1 MREEVLGQFLGDGSF
16 PIRWDSETEKD
27 FFWVYDDLHIPHPV
41 SPMFFDIGGWWLS
54 CDHMFRR
61 FGTPFAVDWLAK
73 NVNGYVYT
81 TAIPAEPDLHIEGTE
96 YSSRY
101 QARVP
106 RDASFAPNMGA
117 YLDTV
122 LPVYGEHFADWWR
135 DRLVPEMQRNFA
147 YLEEQLDRADDMTL
161 AETATLL
168 EDAIDIHDRHW
179 KIHWM
184 LNFAQLS
191 ATLNLRAVMERT
203 RGSIDEELLGRLQNS
218 ASDRNWDSIESL
230 WRMKNEVRDD
240 AELRAAFEPEDTKAI
255 AAALRGSERGRRF
268 IAERIEPY
276 QREFGWHAVWSHEFI
291 FPTVREEME
300 PVLELIRGY
309 LTSDYDFPIGDRR
322 DAQGHR
328 GCVGRDPGGTP
339 GRRTRG
345 DAGRQRGRTSGWR
358 RSRRTTTSTSTRA
371 PTPTSASCCW
381 RSGKKLVE
389 AGRLDPPDDVLFL
402 RYNEL
407 RMLIGNADALD
418 ARGLVAQRRAERDA
432 AKKVHPRDW
441 VGTVTPS
448 QLAFPYLVNWGYP
461 ERFHRQQSEDETRI
475 EGIAGS
481 PGTIEGTARVVMT
494 ADEFDQVRD
503 GDILVCQMT
512 NPAWVVLFTK
522 IAGLVT
528 DTGGTTS
535 HPAVLSR
542 EFGIPAVIGTSIAT
556 KRIATGDRIRVDG
569 TNGVVEILA
578 TEAAGDG
585 GVRAAAIGAM
595 TTATPSSSRR
605 SSSPDRLGCG
615 STSTAPTRS
624 ATRSRTR
631 TSSTTGWPT

>member
-1 MREEVLGQFLGDGSF
+1 VEGQLVAASEEILGQFLGDATF
-16 PIRWDSETEKD
+16 PVTWDSEVEKD

-81 TAIPAEPDLHIEGTE
+81 TAIPAKPELRIEGTE
-96 YSSRY
+96 YSSTY
-101 QARVP
+101 GARVP
-106 RDASFAPNMGA
+106 RDPAFAANMGS

-122 LPVYGEHFADWWR
+122 LPVYGLHFADWWR
-135 DRLVPEMQRNFA
+135 DRLVPEMQRNFT
-147 YLEEQLDRADDMTL
+147 YLEARLDETDGMSL
-161 AETATLL
+161 AEVACLL

-191 ATLNLRAVMERT
+191 ATLNLRAVMEKT

-240 AELRAAFEPEDTKAI
+240 PDLRAAFEAGDADAI
-255 AAALRGSERGRRF
+255 AAALRGSDRGRLF

-300 PVLELIRGY
+300 PVLDLVRGY
-309 LTSDYDFPIGDRR
+309 LETDYDFPSAIEAMRR
-322 DAQGHR
+322 DIESASQEILDGLS
-328 GCVGRDPGGTP
+328 
-339 GRRTRG
+339 G
-345 DAGRQRGRTSGWR
+345 DALEEMRAANAINLRMAPLTPDHHFYIDQGANAHVRLVLIAIGR
-358 RSRRTTTSTSTRA
+358 
-371 PTPTSASCCW
+371 
-381 RSGKKLVE
+381 KLVE
-389 AGRLDPPDDVLFL
+389 AGRLTQPDDVMFL

-407 RMLIGNADALD
+407 RMLIGNPEALD
-418 ARGLVAQRRAERDA
+418 ARATVAARRAEREA
-432 AKKVHPRDW
+432 SRQVHPRNW
-441 VGTVTPS
+441 IGTVTPS

-461 ERFHRQQSEDETRI
+461 ERFHQEESADDRRI
-475 EGIAGS
+475 TGIAGS
-481 PGTIEGTARVVMT
+481 PGVAEGIARVVMT
-494 ADEFDQVRD
+494 VDEFDDVAE

-522 IAGLVT
+522 IAALVT

-542 EFGIPAVIGTSIAT
+542 EFGIPAVIGTSVAT
-556 KRIATGDRIRVDG
+556 HKIRTGDRVRVDG
-569 TNGVVEILA
+569 STGVVEILDPA
-578 TEAAGDG
+578 PA
-585 GVRAAAIGAM
+585 R
-595 TTATPSSSRR
+595 TATDPTAAV
-605 SSSPDRLGCG
+605 G
-615 STSTAPTRS
+615 S
-624 ATRSRTR
+624 
-631 TSSTTGWPT
+631 

>member
-1 MREEVLGQFLGDGSF
+1 VAAQEEVLGQFLGDESF
-16 PIRWDSETEKD
+16 PVAWDSETEKD

-81 TAIPAEPDLHIEGTE
+81 TAIPAEPGLHIEGTE

-106 RDASFAPNMGA
+106 RDGSFGEHMGA

-122 LPVYGEHFADWWR
+122 LPVYGEHFADWWH
-135 DRLVPEMQRNFA
+135 DRLVPEMQRNFT
-147 YLEEQLDRADDMTL
+147 YLEERLDAAEDMTL
-161 AETATLL
+161 AESATLL

-191 ATLNLRAVMERT
+191 ATLKLRAVMEKT

-230 WRMKNEVRDD
+230 WQMKNEVRDD
-240 AELRAAFEPEDTKAI
+240 QELRAAFEPEDTKAI
-255 AAALRGSERGRRF
+255 AAALRGSDRGRRF

-291 FPTVREEME
+291 FPTRREEME

-309 LTSDYDFPIGDRR
+309 LTTDYDYPAAIDAMRR
-322 DAQGHR
+322 DIEAASREIRAANEVNLRMAPLTPDHHFYIDQGANAHVR
-328 GCVGRDPGGTP
+328 LVLLAVGR
-339 GRRTRG
+339 
-345 DAGRQRGRTSGWR
+345 
-358 RSRRTTTSTSTRA
+358 
-371 PTPTSASCCW
+371 
-381 RSGKKLVE
+381 KLVE
-389 AGRLDPPDDVLFL
+389 ADRLDRPDDVLFL
-402 RYNEL
+402 KYNEL
-407 RMLIGNADALD
+407 RMLIGNADAVD
-418 ARGLVAQRRAERDA
+418 APGLVAQRRADRDA
-432 AKKVHPRDW
+432 ARSVQPRDW

-461 ERFHRQQSEDETRI
+461 ERFLRQQSEDTARI

-494 ADEFDQVRD
+494 IDEFDQVRD

-542 EFGIPAVIGTSIAT
+542 EFGIPAVIGTSVAT
-556 KRIATGDRIRVDG
+556 KRITTGDRIRVDG
-569 TNGVVEILA
+569 TNGIVEILPAEADSAA
-578 TEAAGDG
+578 TPET
-585 GVRAAAIGAM
+585 AAIG
-595 TTATPSSSRR
+595 S
-605 SSSPDRLGCG
+605 
-615 STSTAPTRS
+615 
-624 ATRSRTR
+624 
-631 TSSTTGWPT
+631 

>member
-1 MREEVLGQFLGDGSF
+1 VEGESVPASEEILGRFLGDESF
-16 PIRWDSETEKD
+16 PVAWDSEVEKG

-81 TAIPAEPDLHIEGTE
+81 TAIPADPALRIEGTE
-96 YSSRY
+96 YSSSY
-101 QARVP
+101 VARVP
-106 RDASFAPNMGA
+106 RDAAFAENMGK

-122 LPVYGEHFADWWR
+122 LPVYGLQFADWWR
-135 DRLVPEMQRNFA
+135 DRLVPEMRRNFEF
-147 YLEEQLDRADDMTL
+147 LEARLDEAGGMSLPEL
-161 AETATLL
+161 ACLL

-191 ATLNLRAVMERT
+191 ATLNLRAVMEKT
-203 RGSIDEELLGRLQNS
+203 RGTIDEELLGRLQNS
-218 ASDRNWDSIESL
+218 ASDRNWDSIEAL
-230 WRMKNEVRDD
+230 WRMENEARDD
-240 AELRAAFEPEDTKAI
+240 RELRTAFESGPAEAI

-300 PVLELIRGY
+300 PVLDLIRDY
-309 LTSDYDFPIGDRR
+309 LQSDYDFPTAIEAMRR
-322 DAQGHR
+322 DIEAASSEILDGLEGEALEEMRAANAINLRMAPLTPDHHFYIDQGANAHVR
-328 GCVGRDPGGTP
+328 LVLIAIGR
-339 GRRTRG
+339 
-345 DAGRQRGRTSGWR
+345 
-358 RSRRTTTSTSTRA
+358 
-371 PTPTSASCCW
+371 
-381 RSGKKLVE
+381 KLVE
-389 AGRLDPPDDVLFL
+389 EGRLDRPDDVLFL

-407 RMLIGNADALD
+407 RMLIGDPATLD
-418 ARGLVAQRRAERDA
+418 ARAIVAGRRAEREA
-432 AKKVHPRDW
+432 AARVRPRNW
-441 VGTVTPS
+441 IGTATPS

-461 ERFHRQQSEDETRI
+461 DRFYQEQSADGRLVS
-475 EGIAGS
+475 GIAGS
-481 PGTIEGTARVVMT
+481 PGVVEGTARVVMT
-494 ADEFDQVRD
+494 IDEFDDVTD

-542 EFGIPAVIGTSIAT
+542 EFGIPAVVGTSIAT
-556 KRIATGDRIRVDG
+556 DRIATGDRIRVDG
-569 TNGVVEILA
+569 SSGTVEILESA
-578 TEAAGDG
+578 RPSAPPSAAS
-585 GVRAAAIGAM
+585 AIG
-595 TTATPSSSRR
+595 S
-605 SSSPDRLGCG
+605 
-615 STSTAPTRS
+615 
-624 ATRSRTR
+624 
-631 TSSTTGWPT
+631 

>member
-1 MREEVLGQFLGDGSF
+1 VEGESVPASEEILGRFLGDESF
-16 PIRWDSETEKD
+16 PVAWDSEVEKG

-81 TAIPAEPDLHIEGTE
+81 TAIPADPALRIEGTE
-96 YSSRY
+96 YSSSY
-101 QARVP
+101 VARVP
-106 RDASFAPNMGA
+106 RDASFAENMGK

-122 LPVYGEHFADWWR
+122 LPVYGLQFADWWR
-135 DRLVPEMQRNFA
+135 DRLVPEMRRNFEF
-147 YLEEQLDRADDMTL
+147 LEARLDEADGMSLPEL
-161 AETATLL
+161 ACLL

-191 ATLNLRAVMERT
+191 ATLNLRAVMEKT

-218 ASDRNWDSIESL
+218 ASDRNWDSIEAL
-230 WRMKNEVRDD
+230 WKMKNEVRDD
-240 AELRAAFEPEDTKAI
+240 PELRTAFEAGSAEAI

-268 IAERIEPY
+268 ITERIEPY

-300 PVLELIRGY
+300 PVLHLIRDY
-309 LTSDYDFPIGDRR
+309 LESDYDFPTAIEAMRR
-322 DAQGHR
+322 DIEAASSEILDGLE
-328 GCVGRDPGGTP
+328 
-339 GRRTRG
+339 G
-345 DAGRQRGRTSGWR
+345 DALEEMRAANAINLRMAPLTPDHHFYIDQGANAHVRLVLIAIGR
-358 RSRRTTTSTSTRA
+358 
-371 PTPTSASCCW
+371 
-381 RSGKKLVE
+381 KLVE
-389 AGRLDPPDDVLFL
+389 EGRLDRPDDVLFL

-407 RMLIGNADALD
+407 RMLIGDPATLD
-418 ARGLVAQRRAERDA
+418 ARSIVSGRRAEREA
-432 AKKVHPRDW
+432 ATRVRPRNW
-441 VGTVTPS
+441 IGTATPS

-461 ERFHRQQSEDETRI
+461 DRFYQEQSSDDRRVT
-475 EGIAGS
+475 GIAGS
-481 PGTIEGTARVVMT
+481 PGVVEGTARVVMT
-494 ADEFDQVRD
+494 IDEFDEVTD

-542 EFGIPAVIGTSIAT
+542 EFGIPAVVGTSIAT
-556 KRIATGDRIRVDG
+556 HRIATGDRIRVDG
-569 TNGVVEILA
+569 TSGTVETLESAVPA
-578 TEAAGDG
+578 TSPPSAAS
-585 GVRAAAIGAM
+585 AIG
-595 TTATPSSSRR
+595 S
-605 SSSPDRLGCG
+605 
-615 STSTAPTRS
+615 
-624 ATRSRTR
+624 
-631 TSSTTGWPT
+631 